1 MSENNIH
8 YKILWL
14 LTYNFRVDNNLP
26 ISSASFREDL
36 KFSRWDINLFL
47 YYVEQTLGLQLNKGL
62 EIEVDNVN
70 QLVDLILNETMKSQS
85 RRNENFALA
94 S

>member
-1 MSENNIH
+1 MSAYYIH
-8 YKILWL
+8 YKIIWL
-14 LTYNFRVDNNLP
+14 LTFNFRVDNNLP

-36 KFSRWDINLFL
+36 KLSRWEINLLL

-62 EIEVDNVN
+62 DGEVDNVN